1 MYIWVKSL
9 AVGISLMMA
18 FVSTG
23 HCKDADH
30 DQAIRSIIEDVRQ
43 GWLHADGEPF
53 RKHFLDFEGARYFEG
68 GGENTGLTDL
78 IEHHVKP
85 EADAFDGFVLN
96 FSNIQVHFEG
106 DFAWALVDTEIKA
119 KVRKTERVID
129 NRGRA
134 TYLFRMVDG
143 HWKIIHT
150 HSASR
155 PARKPESGH

>member
-1 MYIWVKSL
+1 MNSL
-9 AVGISLMMA
+9 GKKLAGGMVLLMA
-18 FVSTG
+18 LATPGFGSATDDEQV
-23 HCKDADH
+23 
-30 DQAIRSIIEDVRQ
+30 IRSIIEDVRQ
-43 GWLHADGEPF
+43 GWLNADGAPF

-85 EADAFDGFVLN
+85 EADAFDGFELN
-96 FSNIQVHFEG
+96 FSNIQVHVET

-119 KVRKTERVID
+119 KVRKDERVID

-134 TYLFRMVDG
+134 TYLFRKVDER
-143 HWKIIHT
+143 WKVIHS

-155 PARKPESGH
+155 PVRK